1 MPVPKVRGCR
11 GFTILEVL
19 IAAFLV
25 SIGMFALVEA
35 MNRGIFGVGEVE
47 DYTLALAL
55 AQAKMEEIKDTAYS
69 SVSGSA
75 RADINGYP
83 EFEQAVT
90 VTTPQTDL
98 KQIVVTSYW
107 DTPSG
112 EMSVS
117 LTTYVVNS

>member
-55 AQAKMEEIKDTAYS
+55 AQAKMEEIKDTAY
-69 SVSGSA
+69 
-75 RADINGYP
+75 
-83 EFEQAVT
+83 
-90 VTTPQTDL
+90 
-98 KQIVVTSYW
+98 
-107 DTPSG
+107 
-112 EMSVS
+112 
-117 LTTYVVNS
+117 